1 MHKPILHCWN
11 VGNAYIRYCG
21 SNINHGKIV
30 SYQKVRLMEIQKEEK
45 KELFLIIPSFNNKSL
60 AINIRWFDTYEF
72 KNENWVLAERIP
84 SFVSDVMVSNNEVFI
99 RGNFSYENEIS
110 PKQVYAERHE
120 IDAIF
125 PVNTKLIGLLQSYE
139 IELADFRQL
148 FN

>member
-1 MHKPILHCWN
+1 MYKPILHLWN
-11 VGNAYIRYCG
+11 IGNAYIRYCG
-21 SNINHGKIV
+21 SNISHEKIV

-45 KELFLIIPSFNNKSL
+45 KELFLTIPSFNNKSL
-60 AINIRWFDTYEF
+60 AINMRWFDTYEF
-72 KNENWVLAERIP
+72 KNKNWVLAERIP

-99 RGNFSYENEIS
+99 RGNFCYENEIS

-148 FN
+148 LN